1 MFVIGVT
8 GDKGNDME
16 GKCDIL
22 INVPANRPDRI
33 QEMHIAVGQI
43 LCELVENS
51 LFAKN

>member
-16 GKCDIL
+16 GQCDIL